1 MNKVTEQD
9 DSPTSYPWIETFTSS
24 QNKGQGK
31 EKEISSV
38 NRKISKHKSATR
50 K

>member
-9 DSPTSYPWIETFTSS
+9 DNPWIETFTSR

-38 NRKISKHKSATR
+38 NRKLSKHKSATG